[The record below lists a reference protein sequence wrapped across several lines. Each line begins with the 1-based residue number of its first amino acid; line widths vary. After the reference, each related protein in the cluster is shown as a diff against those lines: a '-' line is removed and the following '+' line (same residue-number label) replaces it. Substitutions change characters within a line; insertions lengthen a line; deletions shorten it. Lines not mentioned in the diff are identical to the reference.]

1 MMQPNIRSTTEIPL
15 QKREQKIEKEWPLK
29 HLVHKKESSK
39 SGAVLLKGGESR
51 QKKNPFKVLPFLN
64 KPYIDVLDLDTVFY
78 RRIGSVG
85 GVNYN
90 LKK

>member
-39 SGAVLLKGGESR
+39 SGAALLKGGESR